1 MADGEPRTEPTSGR
15 LWLEFG
21 RAWRHPIRFVLD
33 LVVRMQNDD
42 IATIAAALAYYFL
55 FSIFP
60 LLIFVLALA
69 SLLPLR
75 GLETWLLDS
84 AQQSLPGEAYTLVER
99 VIHGLLGT
107 RRGGLLSVGAVLALW
122 TSSAAFLAVMNGLN
136 RAYRVR
142 ETRPW
147 WLVRLYAVG
156 LTVALSVFMILAFVL
171 TVFGGQGVAL
181 VARYFGPLAAA
192 VALVVRWAISVGAVV
207 LTVTAM
213 YYACPAIDREWQWLR
228 PGAVLFTVG
237 FAGTSFAFS
246 YYVGRFGSY
255 DKTYGSLGAV
265 IILLFWMY
273 LLGFFLLLGGELN
286 ALLESRLRDREA
298 AEQQRIGEEMDASQ
312 DVVGREADASA

>member
-15 LWLEFG
+15 LWLELA

-33 LVVRMQNDD
+33 LVTRMQNDD

-69 SLLPLR
+69 SLLPLQ
-75 GLETWLLDS
+75 GLETWLLDN
-84 AQQSLPGEAYTLVER
+84 ARQSLPGEAYTLVEK

-107 RRGGLLSVGAVLALW
+107 RRGGLLSIGAVLALW

-228 PGAVLFTVG
+228 PGALLFTVG

-312 DVVGREADASA
+312 DVLGREADARA